1 MTIYDKKPLPDGVSA
16 AGRGLQPRPA
26 IRRSDKKMK
35 PDTETEIRI
44 ADIRNCPE
52 VIPVLAQW
60 FEDEFGYED
69 VTKEDE
75 TSWLEQSLQ
84 TDEGLPTTLV
94 AYAGGILVGT
104 ARIFTDEMDDRPQY
118 NPWFGYWFV
127 LPSHRKQGIGTA
139 LDQAR
144 LKAAKKEMVT
154 EQSVLL
160 GEKQCFLSRSRII
173 SYAQEFLDLDFPGP
187 QQIRWIR
194 LETTTG
200 EKAKSASR

>member
-1 MTIYDKKPLPDGVSA
+1 MGMRRRMRRMTIYDKKPLPDGVSA

-26 IRRSDKKMK
+26 IRRSHKKMK

-144 LKAAKKEMVT
+144 LKAAKKEKIGRVYLCT
-154 EQSVLL
+154 HTQKAYRFKRDWRLIE
-160 GEKQCFLSRSRII
+160 ERI
-173 SYAQEFLDLDFPGP
+173 YYGHDAAVFYKDL
-187 QQIRWIR
+187 
-194 LETTTG
+194 
-200 EKAKSASR
+200 